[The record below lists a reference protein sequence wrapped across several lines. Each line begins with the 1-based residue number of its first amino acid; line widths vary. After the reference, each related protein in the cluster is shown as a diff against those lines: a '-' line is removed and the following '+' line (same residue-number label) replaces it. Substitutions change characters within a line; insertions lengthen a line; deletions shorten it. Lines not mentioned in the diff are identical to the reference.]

1 MPKLT
6 KVHILG
12 KFSLLYVDYT
22 LIQLFKKKSQNKEKK
37 EVFCGFYNSP
47 GKKQCCLEWDG
58 TLRDENISK

>member
-22 LIQLFKKKSQNKEKK
+22 LIKLFKKNLRTKRKNKCF
-37 EVFCGFYNSP
+37 VAFTILQARSSV
-47 GKKQCCLEWDG
+47 CLEWDG